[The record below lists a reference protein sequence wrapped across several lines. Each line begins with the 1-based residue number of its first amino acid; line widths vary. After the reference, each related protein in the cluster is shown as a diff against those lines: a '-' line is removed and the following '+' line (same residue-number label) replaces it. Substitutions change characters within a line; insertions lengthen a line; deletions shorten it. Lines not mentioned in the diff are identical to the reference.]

1 MPVSLT
7 YKTVDNTQN
16 KIGNYVAR
24 RVIRF
29 NLYAPAGCLEFLISN
44 NDALV
49 SKSQLSERS
58 EFCDFEAALS
68 KIA

>member
-24 RVIRF
+24 RVIYF

-44 NDALV
+44 NYALV
-49 SKSQLSERS
+49 QKSQLFERS
-58 EFCDFEAALS
+58 EFCDF
-68 KIA
+68 